1 MQREVN
7 VRVADLMWAV
17 RVGGE
22 GGFLEE
28 VRGGL
33 NSVPGQLR
41 SCWLLQAKSP

>member
-7 VRVADLMWAV
+7 VRVADLLGAV
-17 RVGGE
+17 QAGGE

-33 NSVPGQLR
+33 HYVPGQLR